1 MTRRQPS
8 VPAISY
14 HSQQDHKSLIAPLSL
29 DDCLIPSH
37 LRLQSRS
44 LGNLEIFEQGRL
56 PVPKPLAEIR
66 GFMFDLDGTTYLGD
80 QLLPGALELYDL
92 LHKQGKKVLYLTNNS
107 SRSAA
112 EYLEKLQR
120 VGIPARLDEIFTSG
134 IATVMYL
141 QQQPDCRRIF
151 PLATA
156 GFEREL
162 LDGGFEFVSEP
173 SERPDYV
180 VLGFDTTLTY
190 EKLRKACTMILNGAK
205 FVASHPDPVCPTPG
219 GPIPDCG
226 AIAALISQATGA
238 TPDVLGKPT
247 RLMLDVALGRLDC
260 THSEAAMVGDRLA
273 TDMRMGEGTELTRIL
288 VESPAT
294 ADENSAPE
302 LAGVRPTHRFRTLN
316 ELIEHIRN

>member
-1 MTRRQPS
+1 MPR
-8 VPAISY
+8 
-14 HSQQDHKSLIAPLSL
+14 
-29 DDCLIPSH
+29 
-37 LRLQSRS
+37 
-44 LGNLEIFEQGRL
+44 
-56 PVPKPLAEIR
+56 PLAEIQ

-80 QLLPGALELYDL
+80 RLLPGALELYGL
-92 LHKQGKKVLYLTNNS
+92 LHGQGKKILYLTNNS

-112 EYLEKLQR
+112 EYLEKLHR

-134 IATVMYL
+134 IATVIYL

-162 LDGGFEFVSEP
+162 LEGGFEFVSEP

-180 VLGFDTTLTY
+180 VLGFDMTLTY

-226 AIAALISQATGA
+226 AMTALISLATG
-238 TPDVLGKPT
+238 TKPDVLGKPT
-247 RLMLDVALGRLDC
+247 KLMLDVALSRLEC
-260 THSEAAMVGDRLA
+260 THAEAAMVGDRLA
-273 TDMRMGEGTELTRIL
+273 TDMRLGEGTELTRIL
-288 VESPAT
+288 IESPAT
-294 ADENSAPE
+294 AHENRAPE
-302 LAGVRPTHRFRTLN
+302 LAGIRPTHQLQALT
-316 ELIEHIRN
+316 ELIEHVRN